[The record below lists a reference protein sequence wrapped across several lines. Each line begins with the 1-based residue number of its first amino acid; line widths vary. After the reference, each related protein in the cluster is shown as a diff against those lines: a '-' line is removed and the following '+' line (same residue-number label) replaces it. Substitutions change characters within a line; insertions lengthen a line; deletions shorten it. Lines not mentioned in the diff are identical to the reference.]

1 MDGIDY
7 FLRPHRVEG
16 LLADKHVTSIAA
28 GSHYCYAIVEDVNEV
43 YSWGMGYNYVLG
55 TREED
60 NVHEP
65 VKVHP
70 MQFHNNQVK
79 QVGAGDNHVVVLTTA
94 STNADSALPQFEVD
108 FATATGIKEEP
119 EETKEPAVTEPEV
132 KEAQVVQPVATLQ
145 VEAEPEAKS
154 AGSKRSIKS
163 KTSQVS
169 KKRLLSQDSKQS

>member
-16 LLADKHVTSIAA
+16 LLTDKKVTSIAA
-28 GSHYCYAIVEDVNEV
+28 GSHYCYAIVGDANEI

-65 VKVHP
+65 IKVHP

-94 STNADSALPQFEVD
+94 STDATSTLPHFEVD
-108 FATATGIKEEP
+108 FESASGLHVEAKKEP
-119 EETKEPAVTEPEV
+119 EETKEV
-132 KEAQVVQPVATLQ
+132 VAT
-145 VEAEPEAKS
+145 EPEAKS
-154 AGSKRSIKS
+154 AASRRSQKS
-163 KTSQVS
+163 KTSQAS
-169 KKRLLSQDSKQS
+169 KKRVMSQESKH

>member
-1 MDGIDY
+1 M
-7 FLRPHRVEG
+7 
-16 LLADKHVTSIAA
+16 
-28 GSHYCYAIVEDVNEV
+28 
-43 YSWGMGYNYVLG
+43 
-55 TREED
+55 
-60 NVHEP
+60 
-65 VKVHP
+65 
-70 MQFHNNQVK
+70 
-79 QVGAGDNHVVVLTTA
+79 VVLTTA

-132 KEAQVVQPVATLQ
+132 KEANAVQPVAPLQ